1 MKPGIFLAANHSM
14 DVYAASTREGKPE
27 DLLLSMC
34 AALPSHASAAEYYS
48 IKQAMIEAIDAPDG
62 TLGGR
67 LSGPI
72 AERFAVTTGSKKP
85 VIFKITTEYAFPQE
99 GCKRFNA
106 HLSQDDVPK
115 KDGSRTTFDFS
126 YGINLCRDGS
136 PAPMRQVPRVA
147 RKMSC

>member
-1 MKPGIFLAANHSM
+1 MVARLP
-14 DVYAASTREGKPE
+14 V
-27 DLLLSMC
+27 LLSLCAAC
-34 AALPSHASAAEYYS
+34 AALPSQALAAEYYS

-85 VIFKITTEYAFPQE
+85 VLFKITTEHAFPQE
-99 GCKRFNA
+99 GCKRLNV

-115 KDGSRTTFDFS
+115 KDGSRTTLDFS

-136 PAPMRQVPRVA
+136 PASM
-147 RKMSC
+147 